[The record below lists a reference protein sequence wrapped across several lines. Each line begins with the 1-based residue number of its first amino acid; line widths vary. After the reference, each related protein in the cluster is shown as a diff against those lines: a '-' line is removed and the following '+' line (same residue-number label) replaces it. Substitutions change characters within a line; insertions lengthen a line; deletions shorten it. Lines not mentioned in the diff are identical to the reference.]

1 MERIRLTKDEKRV
14 LRWVALKRS
23 GRPEGMSND
32 GYFEAVIGLTEKGLL
47 VSRTNYDDVID
58 ARSTAKGRVYCS
70 QNPHLHNPVDWKW
83 LATFIAALITA
94 ISTTLMLFVGC
105 SLLQQ

>member
-32 GYFEAVIGLTEKGLL
+32 GYFEAVIGLTEKKLL
-47 VSRTNYDDVID
+47 VSATNYDDVLD
-58 ARSTAKGRVYCS
+58 VDTTAKGRVYCS
-70 QNPHLHNPVDWKW
+70 QNPHLYNPVDWKW
-83 LATFIAALITA
+83 LATFITALITA
-94 ISTTLMLFVGC
+94 IATTLALFMAC
-105 SLLQQ
+105 SKL